1 MCFWLLWSAP
11 SSSLANRRDS
21 GTIDKICSTV
31 AQLRKGPNTP
41 KYSDG
46 VFNLF
51 TSALYWQVQRTQ
63 KGMIDFALLWQNRIN
78 PPGPRWE
85 TLPKVTSF
93 FVCVCVHPP
102 STFLSVHT
110 ECDKWPRQSLMKRW
124 DCPARHRAIISLRY
138 TDSPKEKSRFNQPR
152 LIWDKD
158 ERCLSGEG
166 KNPTRHIISTAAAV
180 IVITSTNVWK

>member
-93 FVCVCVHPP
+93 FVCVCVCVCASPLCFSICPHRVWQMAASELDEALRLPCQAQSYYK
-102 STFLSVHT
+102 STLHGQPKRKIPFQSTTPNLRQGWKMFIRWGKES
-110 ECDKWPRQSLMKRW
+110 DKAHHFYCCCCYCYYL
-124 DCPARHRAIISLRY
+124 Y
-138 TDSPKEKSRFNQPR
+138 
-152 LIWDKD
+152 
-158 ERCLSGEG
+158 
-166 KNPTRHIISTAAAV
+166 
-180 IVITSTNVWK
+180 